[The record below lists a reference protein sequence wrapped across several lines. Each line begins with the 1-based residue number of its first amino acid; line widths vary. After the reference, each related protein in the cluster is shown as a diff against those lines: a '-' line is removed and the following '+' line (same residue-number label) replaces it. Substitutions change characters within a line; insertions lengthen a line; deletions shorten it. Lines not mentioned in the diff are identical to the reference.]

1 MDEYADR
8 YFETTLKCL
17 TMNMPDLFS
26 VDLSHH
32 DLSQDKLVRL
42 AEALWHN
49 THLQALDL
57 FANNAHAGQY
67 HGWHKLGQALAR
79 LPKLVEIDVG
89 NCQLGDA
96 GLVLFLGEDAQSAG
110 PEHVASVGD
119 VAVLLSTIDLS
130 NNALT
135 DHSAL
140 LVAKFVKRQSALE
153 ELALHTNHWTD
164 HVVPI
169 FADALADKPQ
179 LRKVW
184 LQKSGLSSEG
194 VTQLRALLPSHVT
207 LMV

>member
-1 MDEYADR
+1 VAQHALASTGSVR
-8 YFETTLKCL
+8 QQRSCGSVPRLAQVSTWLRARRCL
-17 TMNMPDLFS
+17 TP
-26 VDLSHH
+26 VIH
-32 DLSQDKLVRL
+32 R
-42 AEALWHN
+42 
-49 THLQALDL
+49 
-57 FANNAHAGQY
+57 
-67 HGWHKLGQALAR
+67 LGQALAR

-89 NCQLGDA
+89 NCQLGDS

-119 VAVLLSTIDLS
+119 VAGQLSTIDLS

-179 LRKVW
+179 VR
-184 LQKSGLSSEG
+184 
-194 VTQLRALLPSHVT
+194 
-207 LMV
+207 